1 MTRSKDLRVQWEIIC
16 LLPHAKFNA
25 ENIAQKEQ
33 KSQESKK
40 PQKTPRDVLVSRLGY
55 RGLEVL
61 NNAEHQYPQQ
71 VPFIITKIAEL
82 VDSGEISEVIDGGG
96 LLALFRA
103 VGLNVHM
110 DTKINVEKDGKFVS
124 LSEKLNTVK
133 KGDE

>member
-1 MTRSKDLRVQWEIIC
+1 MSVDDELERIN
-16 LLPHAKFNA
+16 AKRLA
-25 ENIAQKEQ
+25 EMRKNIAQKEQ

-133 KGDE
+133 KGAE

>member
-1 MTRSKDLRVQWEIIC
+1 MAPLEPTPDGIEENRSVTSSFR
-16 LLPHAKFNA
+16 
-25 ENIAQKEQ
+25 
-33 KSQESKK
+33 QESKK
-40 PQKTPRDVLVSRLGY
+40 PQKTPRDVLISRLGY